1 MYRAKKTLQTS
12 SPESNAE
19 AKASKQ
25 IFALAVE
32 SNDVMDEL
40 LLRSSLWR
48 TLRVG
53 AWVARFLR
61 NSKSPRNQRIKGPL
75 TTEEINKQRL
85 FWEKK
90 TQKQWKGSD
99 QFQEDQLRLNLQPN
113 RKEVLECRGRIQGNY
128 PVYLPDSALY
138 TLKFVQHAHEI
149 TLHGGV
155 GLTMAKVR
163 ESHWI
168 PRLRK
173 LVKRVIKQCY
183 GCKRFQITAFANPP
197 QGNLPRDRTEGN
209 SPFQVVGVDYAGPI
223 KYRTSKNR
231 EGKAYIVLY
240 ACSLTRALYLELTK
254 TLETNEFIS
263 TLKRLIARK
272 GRPEKIYSDNGKTF
286 VAAEK
291 WLRNVMQDELL
302 ENFLAK
308 VDVKWQFNLS
318 RASWWGGQFERMVG
332 LVKRAFN
339 KTVGNGMLTWGELQD
354 APLDVEV
361 TMNNRPLSYVEEDI
375 QLPILTP
382 NLLQFGR
389 PNLLPET

>member
-183 GCKRFQITAFANPP
+183 GCKRFQIAAFANPP

-286 VAAEK
+286 VAAAK
-291 WLRNVMQDELL
+291 WLRNVMKDERLH
-302 ENFLAK
+302 NFLAK

-318 RASWWGGQFERMVG
+318 RAPWWGGQFERMVG
-332 LVKRAFN
+332 LVKRALN

-389 PNLLPET
+389 PNLLPQT